1 MKKRIKSLVSLM
13 LAIVFTVSCCSFALA
28 EDIKGQSIEVATY
41 LSGNSLAALKEII
54 AGFEAESGVTVV
66 LDEYGDDYE
75 STMKTRMASNELPD
89 VFETHGWSLIRYKEY
104 LTDLSTQPWAAD
116 LSSAAMGVIGDTDGS
131 FYTLMTTGSCLGVA
145 VNLDVC
151 EAAGVDAWAINT
163 WDDFSAA
170 CAKIKA
176 AGYTP
181 ISNYF
186 TSAGA
191 LANNA
196 GSWLT
201 YENAQFDDAEAILNG
216 TWDWAD
222 YKYVLEYLKTWFDN
236 GYLYEDCGTF
246 KQNDAIE
253 RTARNECAFLVGVGT
268 SFQAAVRSLNPEVRM
283 AVLPIFASTENGARF
298 IGIGEGASF
307 GIWKDTQKKAACE
320 AYLAYIAAHADPL
333 NAAAGE
339 LSTLPCQTTK
349 SYGMQ
354 LVEEMES
361 HFPNVF
367 YDNLWDRKYMPSG
380 MWSIFAVAAGMFCED
395 QSEAS
400 QNEVIEYLHENYVD
414 LYEAM
419 HN

>member
-1 MKKRIKSLVSLM
+1 MKRRILSAVSLM
-13 LAIVFTVSCCSFALA
+13 LSVIMLFSCCSFAVA

-104 LTDLSTQPWAAD
+104 LMDLSTQPWAGD
-116 LSSAAMGVIGDTDGS
+116 LSKAAMGVIGDTDGS

-145 VNLDVC
+145 VNVDVC
-151 EAAGVDAWAINT
+151 AANGVDVWAINT
-163 WDDFSAA
+163 WEDFNAA
-170 CAKIKA
+170 CATLKA
-176 AGYTP
+176 AGITP

-201 YENAQFDDAEAILNG
+201 YENAMFNDAEAILAG
-216 TWDWAD
+216 TWDWSD
-222 YKYVLEYLKTWFDN
+222 YKTVLEYLKTWFDN
-236 GYLYEDCGTF
+236 GYLYEDCGTIR
-246 KQNDAIE
+246 QSDAIE
-253 RTARNECAFLVGVGT
+253 RTAKGECAFLVGVGT
-268 SFQAAVRSLNPEVRM
+268 SFQAAVRALNPEVNM
-283 AVLPIFASTENGARF
+283 AILPVFASTENGARF
-298 IGIGEGASF
+298 VGIGEGASF
-307 GIWKDTQKKAACE
+307 GIWKATKKLAACE
-320 AYLAYIAAHADPL
+320 AYLAYIASHADPL

-339 LSTLPCQTTK
+339 LSTLPCETTK

-354 LVEEMES
+354 LVEEMEQHYS
-361 HFPNVF
+361 NVF

-380 MWSIFAVAAGMFCED
+380 MWGIFAVAAGMFCED
-395 QSEAS
+395 QSDAT
-400 QNEVIEYLHENYVD
+400 QLEVIEYLRENYTD
-414 LYEAM
+414 LYEAA
-419 HN
+419 HQ